1 MQIKT
6 ASSGDFRDECG
17 VVGGSP
23 EQSIDECIN
32 SLYHGCDAFLEE
44 ECQYAGADLG
54 LSPPDGQVNTALE
67 CEELCVLYQV
77 EMIEMICLECLLQD
91 VGCEYWV
98 FNASSLSCSILD
110 SSSRQCQGMTGNN

>member
-1 MQIKT
+1 M
-6 ASSGDFRDECG
+6 
-17 VVGGSP
+17 VGGSA

-67 CEELCVLYQV
+67 CEELFL
-77 EMIEMICLECLLQD
+77 
-91 VGCEYWV
+91 
-98 FNASSLSCSILD
+98 ASEIFPS
-110 SSSRQCQGMTGNN
+110 